1 MSKTKT
7 SFLSI
12 IAILILILIILTN
25 INIFFKIS
33 ELHSSLITALKPL
46 EEIKKIQNE
55 IITDLKPIKSIEKS
69 QNEILDI
76 FKPFK
81 EMANPGQEG
90 LEIGV
95 KAPEFTLPNIKGKTI
110 SLNDFNKNKILL
122 VFSSVNCPP
131 CKRIY
136 PILKEF
142 NDKYKDINLVMI
154 CDGYIEDLLQLE
166 SKEGLN
172 FPILMWNNLVA
183 NDYLAYSTPLFYL
196 IDEKGIIINKGSV
209 STLEQVEEFARFKK
223 WYI

>member
-1 MSKTKT
+1 MSKSKL
-7 SFLSI
+7 SFLFVI
-12 IAILILILIILTN
+12 VICIVILLILAN
-25 INIFFKIS
+25 IEIFTKMNK
-33 ELHSSLITALKPL
+33 LHNTLLSSLVPLKEIKETQNEILSNLKPL
-46 EEIKKIQNE
+46 N
-55 IITDLKPIKSIEKS
+55 SIEKS

-95 KAPEFTLPNIKGKTI
+95 KAPEFTLPDIKGQMI
-110 SLNDFNKNKILL
+110 SLNNFNKNKILL
-122 VFSSVNCPP
+122 LFSSVNCLP

-142 NDKYKDINLVMI
+142 NDKNKDIQLIMI

-166 SKEGLN
+166 SKENLN

-183 NDYLAYSTPLFYL
+183 NDYIAYSTPLFYL
-196 IDEKGIIINKGSV
+196 IDEEDKIINKGSV
-209 STLEQVEEFARFKK
+209 STLEQLEEFAQIEK
-223 WYI
+223 